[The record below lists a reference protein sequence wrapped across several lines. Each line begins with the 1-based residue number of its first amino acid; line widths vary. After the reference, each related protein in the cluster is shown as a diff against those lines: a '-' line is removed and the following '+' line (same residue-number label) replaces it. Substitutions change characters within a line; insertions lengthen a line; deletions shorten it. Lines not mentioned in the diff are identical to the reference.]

1 MAQTFQTLI
10 TKTRMFLDEVSE
22 KSWLESEVMRE
33 VNYAYH
39 SVVTAVM
46 TTYEDFYMVAPITI
60 NIVNAQQEYGVS
72 DGLPDD
78 IFKVRRVELNYA
90 ADTNPL
96 VYVKAAPIRDI
107 SAIRDSLTT
116 SGTGSATLRP
126 LYLVYGFG
134 TNFTLTLIPVP
145 SKDATNGIKL
155 WYIPTIAD
163 LVNPTDVP
171 NIPYVERYATI
182 IPLIAA
188 GNLLR
193 KGQQEEV
200 VAAKY
205 LDDADKMKEDLMQEL
220 EDRISDDGRVILDSI
235 GYDTDFT
242 GGL

>member
-1 MAQTFQTLI
+1 MAQTYSTLI
-10 TKTRMFLDEVSE
+10 AKTRMFLDEVSE
-22 KSWLESEVMRE
+22 KSWSETEVERE
-33 VNYAYH
+33 VNYGYH
-39 SVVTAVM
+39 DVVTSVM
-46 TTYEDFYMVAPITI
+46 TTYEDFYMTTPIFVGI
-60 NIVNAQQEYGVS
+60 INAQQEYGVT
-72 DGLPDD
+72 DGLPNNV
-78 IFKVRRVELNYA
+78 FKLRRVEINYNTN
-90 ADTNPL
+90 TNPL
-96 VYVKAAPIRDI
+96 VYVKGAPIRDI
-107 SAIRDSLTT
+107 SAIRDSIMT

-126 LYLVYGFG
+126 LYYVYGFSA
-134 TNFTLTLIPVP
+134 NFHIGIIPVP
-145 SKDATNGIKL
+145 MQDAPNGIKV

-171 NIPYVERYATI
+171 NIPYPERYSTI

-205 LDDADKMKEDLMQEL
+205 LEDADKMKQDLMQEL

-235 GYDTDFT
+235 GFDTDFT